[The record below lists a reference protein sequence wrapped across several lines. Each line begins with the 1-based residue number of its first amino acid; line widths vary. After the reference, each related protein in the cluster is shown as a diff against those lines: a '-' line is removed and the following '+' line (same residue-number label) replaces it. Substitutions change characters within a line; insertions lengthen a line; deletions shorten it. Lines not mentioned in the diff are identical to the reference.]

1 MRRALGPLF
10 QHVPLNQFR
19 NEVDRLVSDFF
30 GPSAREW
37 QGWLPQ
43 GGSPRLNVWEENDAL
58 VAEAEVPGLKS
69 EDLDLSVV
77 GDQLTI
83 RGKREATKH
92 EQEAAYHRRERTV
105 GEFVRS
111 VTLPV
116 EINADDV
123 TATLDNG
130 VLTVRLPKAARAKPR
145 KINVS

>member
-1 MRRALGPLF
+1 MRRALSPLF
-10 QHVPLNQFR
+10 QNVPVHQFR
-19 NEVDRLVSDFF
+19 NEIDRLVSDFF
-30 GPSAREW
+30 GPSVRE
-37 QGWLPQ
+37 WLPQ

-69 EDLDLSVV
+69 EDLDISVV

-83 RGKREATKH
+83 RGKREETKH

-123 TATLDNG
+123 AATLNNG
-130 VLTVRLPKAARAKPR
+130 VLTVRLPKAERAKPR